1 MRDLKQSQ
9 EYMSDS
15 NDDFLAELKKVTVEQ
30 KNMKNELHSVAS
42 RQTKVFSELDDIKRR
57 LNKLEGEK
65 IASGVVVRGMDE
77 TDDATASLVQL
88 ANALEV
94 HVDAETDIIKAQ
106 WIQVRRNDQSTAL
119 MQAELANETKKKELI
134 KAAKTKRITTAMLT
148 DGDSNGNPI
157 YVDEMTTPQ
166 TRALFAEARKL
177 RDVGVKYV
185 WVSNGDVLVRENDG
199 AKVQR
204 VDSMHH
210 IERIKRNI
218 ACGGNNRDRSPRKRR
233 LSSESEPERPAK
245 RTANANT
252 QNVNINSNAV
262 MQNARSK
269 NNTRNANDIRSA
281 NTHTANARGTRANNH
296 QQSNRVD
303 SIRQSNC
310 YVLSPAHKGKSRT
323 RSRVSRS
330 S

>member
-1 MRDLKQSQ
+1 MPTRGRPRKADAPSRASSDANSDIASTLKQVLSEMRDLKQSQ

-119 MQAELANETKKKELI
+119 MTV
-134 KAAKTKRITTAMLT
+134 TAMAT
-148 DGDSNGNPI
+148 QS
-157 YVDEMTTPQ
+157 T
-166 TRALFAEARKL
+166 
-177 RDVGVKYV
+177 
-185 WVSNGDVLVRENDG
+185 
-199 AKVQR
+199 
-204 VDSMHH
+204 SM
-210 IERIKRNI
+210 K
-218 ACGGNNRDRSPRKRR
+218 
-233 LSSESEPERPAK
+233 
-245 RTANANT
+245 
-252 QNVNINSNAV
+252 
-262 MQNARSK
+262 
-269 NNTRNANDIRSA
+269 
-281 NTHTANARGTRANNH
+281 
-296 QQSNRVD
+296 
-303 SIRQSNC
+303 
-310 YVLSPAHKGKSRT
+310 
-323 RSRVSRS
+323 
-330 S
+330 